1 MMTTLTFFATIGCMS
16 MLATDNVPWPEHPR
30 PDFART
36 PWVNL
41 NGPWPF
47 AFDPQDAGEKD
58 QWFTPGRHAFDRR
71 IVVPFPWESRLSGIG
86 DTEYKGAAWYSRDIT
101 LPSGS
106 QWDGRDVWLVVG
118 ACDFEAKVWVNGQPA
133 AEHVGGYTPFDVNL
147 APFAKPGEK
156 VTVTIRAMDTT
167 NDQQPTGKQ
176 VHWYTRTSG
185 IWQTVYLEPRGK
197 SFIQALRGRPDIR
210 AGKMAYEVTTSHR
223 PPGRLILRSPSKQF
237 DTVEVVIPQGETPI
251 VGEVTVKEPKLW
263 SPDSPSL
270 YDIHIELADDQGNI
284 TDRVESYF
292 GLREVSVGKA
302 PGRDYQ
308 YIFLNG
314 RYIRDRFVSHAVREA
329 YRGLMEPSRYP
340 VFFVRMEV
348 DPAGVD
354 VNVHPT
360 KSEVRWRD
368 SNVVYS
374 QVLSSLRD
382 RFLSADLTPAY
393 RPGPAAFASGSGG
406 GGTTDGEPDTEAEAL
421 RRQRI
426 RESMADF
433 FKRQSPGSPATS
445 PEARPPW
452 PTSGPR
458 PDRPP
463 GAGQFTMPADPGLWP
478 PPGGYT
484 QPASPPLSHEW
495 ADVHGVEGTLPAYRN
510 TIQVHD
516 AFLVAETDDG
526 LTIIDQHALHERV
539 LYEQFSRQIARGP
552 LESQRLLLS
561 ETVDVTPDEVA
572 LLDTHGELFGQLGF
586 ELSAYGPS
594 TIAVHATPSLLKPD
608 RVSEFLRDA
617 FGRLADR
624 DAPASAELL
633 LDALISMMAC
643 KAAVKAGDPLSS
655 QEIEALMAKRDLVE
669 RSSNCPHGRPTS
681 LNLSLADLEKQ
692 FKRT

>member
-1 MMTTLTFFATIGCMS
+1 MPQINVLPDLLVNKIAAGEVIERPASVIKELVENSLDAGAKRIEVAVEQGGAKLIRIVDDGEGMDAEDLARCILPHATSKLRTEDDLFAIRTMGFRGEALASVGAVAQLRIVSRQAASDAAHEIRVAGDRIEPVTLAAGPPGTTVEVRELFF
-16 MLATDNVPWPEHPR
+16 NVPARQKFLRTAQTEMGHVTEQVARIALAHTAIEFRLTHNGREVYHLR
-30 PDFART
+30 PASDMRSRIADLYGADLANT
-36 PWVNL
+36 L
-41 NGPWPF
+41 L
-47 AFDPQDAGEKD
+47 
-58 QWFTPGRHAFDRR
+58 AFDRDER
-71 IVVPFPWESRLSGIG
+71 GL
-86 DTEYKGAAWYSRDIT
+86 KIT
-101 LPSGS
+101 GYAGLPADARSS
-106 QWDGRDVWLVVG
+106 
-118 ACDFEAKVWVNGQPA
+118 AKW
-133 AEHVGGYTPFDVNL
+133 
-147 APFAKPGEK
+147 
-156 VTVTIRAMDTT
+156 
-167 NDQQPTGKQ
+167 
-176 VHWYTRTSG
+176 
-185 IWQTVYLEPRGK
+185 
-197 SFIQALRGRPDIR
+197 
-210 AGKMAYEVTTSHR
+210 
-223 PPGRLILRSPSKQF
+223 
-237 DTVEVVIPQGETPI
+237 
-251 VGEVTVKEPKLW
+251 
-263 SPDSPSL
+263 
-270 YDIHIELADDQGNI
+270 
-284 TDRVESYF
+284 
-292 GLREVSVGKA
+292 
-302 PGRDYQ
+302 Q

-681 LNLSLADLEKQ
+681 LNLSLAELEKQ

>member
-1 MMTTLTFFATIGCMS
+1 MPQINVLPDLLVNKIAAGEVIERPASVIKELVENSLDAGAKRIEVAVEQGGAKLIRIVDDGEGMDAEDLARCILPHATSKLRTEDDLFAIRTMGFRGEALASVGAVAQLRIVSRQAASDAAHEIRVAGDRIEPVTLAAGPPGTTVEVRELFF
-16 MLATDNVPWPEHPR
+16 NVPARQKFLRTAQTEMGHVTEQVARIALAHTAIEFRLTHNGREVYHLR
-30 PDFART
+30 PASDMRSRIADLYGADLANT
-36 PWVNL
+36 L
-41 NGPWPF
+41 L
-47 AFDPQDAGEKD
+47 
-58 QWFTPGRHAFDRR
+58 AFDRDER
-71 IVVPFPWESRLSGIG
+71 GL
-86 DTEYKGAAWYSRDIT
+86 KIT
-101 LPSGS
+101 GYAGLPADARSS
-106 QWDGRDVWLVVG
+106 
-118 ACDFEAKVWVNGQPA
+118 AKW
-133 AEHVGGYTPFDVNL
+133 
-147 APFAKPGEK
+147 
-156 VTVTIRAMDTT
+156 
-167 NDQQPTGKQ
+167 
-176 VHWYTRTSG
+176 
-185 IWQTVYLEPRGK
+185 
-197 SFIQALRGRPDIR
+197 
-210 AGKMAYEVTTSHR
+210 
-223 PPGRLILRSPSKQF
+223 
-237 DTVEVVIPQGETPI
+237 
-251 VGEVTVKEPKLW
+251 
-263 SPDSPSL
+263 
-270 YDIHIELADDQGNI
+270 
-284 TDRVESYF
+284 
-292 GLREVSVGKA
+292 
-302 PGRDYQ
+302 Q

-340 VFFVRMEV
+340 VFFIRMEV

>member
-1 MMTTLTFFATIGCMS
+1 MPQINVLPDLLVNKIAAGEVIERPASVIKELVENSLDAGAKRIEVAVEQGGAKLIRIVDDGEGMDAEDLARCILPHATSKLRTEDDLFAIRTMGFRGEALASVGAVAQLRIVSRQAASDAAHEIRVAGDRIEPVTLAAGPPGTTVEVRELFF
-16 MLATDNVPWPEHPR
+16 NVPARQKFLRTAQTEMGHVTEQVARIALAHTAIEFRLTHNGREVYHLR
-30 PDFART
+30 PASDMRSRIADLYGADLANT
-36 PWVNL
+36 L
-41 NGPWPF
+41 L
-47 AFDPQDAGEKD
+47 
-58 QWFTPGRHAFDRR
+58 AFDRDER
-71 IVVPFPWESRLSGIG
+71 GL
-86 DTEYKGAAWYSRDIT
+86 KIT
-101 LPSGS
+101 GYAGLPADARSS
-106 QWDGRDVWLVVG
+106 
-118 ACDFEAKVWVNGQPA
+118 AKW
-133 AEHVGGYTPFDVNL
+133 
-147 APFAKPGEK
+147 
-156 VTVTIRAMDTT
+156 
-167 NDQQPTGKQ
+167 
-176 VHWYTRTSG
+176 
-185 IWQTVYLEPRGK
+185 
-197 SFIQALRGRPDIR
+197 
-210 AGKMAYEVTTSHR
+210 
-223 PPGRLILRSPSKQF
+223 
-237 DTVEVVIPQGETPI
+237 
-251 VGEVTVKEPKLW
+251 
-263 SPDSPSL
+263 
-270 YDIHIELADDQGNI
+270 
-284 TDRVESYF
+284 
-292 GLREVSVGKA
+292 
-302 PGRDYQ
+302 Q

>member
-1 MMTTLTFFATIGCMS
+1 MPQINVLPDLLVNKIAAGEVIERPASVIKELAENSLDAGAKRIEVAVEQGGAKLIRIVDDGAGMDAEDLARCILPHATSKLRTEDDLFAIRTMGFRGEALASVGAVAQLRIVSRQAASDAAHEIRVAGDRIEPVTLAAGPPGTTVEVRELFF
-16 MLATDNVPWPEHPR
+16 NVPARQKFLRTAQTEMGHVTEQVARIALAHTAIEFRLTHNGREVYHLR
-30 PDFART
+30 PASDMRSRIADLYGADLANT
-36 PWVNL
+36 L
-41 NGPWPF
+41 L
-47 AFDPQDAGEKD
+47 
-58 QWFTPGRHAFDRR
+58 AFDRDER
-71 IVVPFPWESRLSGIG
+71 GL
-86 DTEYKGAAWYSRDIT
+86 KIT
-101 LPSGS
+101 GYAGLPADARSS
-106 QWDGRDVWLVVG
+106 
-118 ACDFEAKVWVNGQPA
+118 AKW
-133 AEHVGGYTPFDVNL
+133 
-147 APFAKPGEK
+147 
-156 VTVTIRAMDTT
+156 
-167 NDQQPTGKQ
+167 
-176 VHWYTRTSG
+176 
-185 IWQTVYLEPRGK
+185 
-197 SFIQALRGRPDIR
+197 
-210 AGKMAYEVTTSHR
+210 
-223 PPGRLILRSPSKQF
+223 
-237 DTVEVVIPQGETPI
+237 
-251 VGEVTVKEPKLW
+251 
-263 SPDSPSL
+263 
-270 YDIHIELADDQGNI
+270 
-284 TDRVESYF
+284 
-292 GLREVSVGKA
+292 
-302 PGRDYQ
+302 Q

>member
-1 MMTTLTFFATIGCMS
+1 MPQINVLPDLLVNKIAAGEVIERPAS
-16 MLATDNVPWPEHPR
+16 VIKELAENS
-30 PDFART
+30 
-36 PWVNL
+36 L
-41 NGPWPF
+41 
-47 AFDPQDAGEKD
+47 DAGAKRIEVAVEQGGAKLI
-58 QWFTPGRHAFDRR
+58 R
-71 IVVPFPWESRLSGIG
+71 IVDDGAGMDAEDLARCILPHATSKLR
-86 DTEYKGAAWYSRDIT
+86 TEDDLFAIRTMGFRGEALAS
-101 LPSGS
+101 
-106 QWDGRDVWLVVG
+106 VG
-118 ACDFEAKVWVNGQPA
+118 AVAQLRIVSRQA
-133 AEHVGGYTPFDVNL
+133 ASDAAHEIRVAGDRIEPVTL
-147 APFAKPGEK
+147 A
-156 VTVTIRAMDTT
+156 
-167 NDQQPTGKQ
+167 
-176 VHWYTRTSG
+176 
-185 IWQTVYLEPRGK
+185 
-197 SFIQALRGRPDIR
+197 
-210 AGKMAYEVTTSHR
+210 AG
-223 PPGRLILRSPSKQF
+223 PPGT
-237 DTVEVVIPQGETPI
+237 TVEVRELFFNVPARQKFLRTAQTEMGH
-251 VGEVTVKEPKLW
+251 VTEQVARIALA
-263 SPDSPSL
+263 
-270 YDIHIELADDQGNI
+270 HTAIEFRLTHNG
-284 TDRVESYF
+284 
-292 GLREVSVGKA
+292 REVYHLRPASDMRARIADLYGA
-302 PGRDYQ
+302 DLANALLAFERDERGLKITGYAGLPADARSSAKWQ

-406 GGTTDGEPDTEAEAL
+406 GGTTDGEPDTELEAQ

-433 FKRQSPGSPATS
+433 FKRQAPGSASPAPGAGPS
-445 PEARPPW
+445 W
-452 PTSGPR
+452 PTSGAR

-484 QPASPPLSHEW
+484 QPASPPVDPEW
-495 ADVHGVEGTLPAYRN
+495 ADVHGVERTLPAYRN

-608 RVSEFLRDA
+608 RVGEFLRDA

-624 DAPASAELL
+624 EAPASAELL

-681 LNLSLADLEKQ
+681 LNLSLAELEKQ